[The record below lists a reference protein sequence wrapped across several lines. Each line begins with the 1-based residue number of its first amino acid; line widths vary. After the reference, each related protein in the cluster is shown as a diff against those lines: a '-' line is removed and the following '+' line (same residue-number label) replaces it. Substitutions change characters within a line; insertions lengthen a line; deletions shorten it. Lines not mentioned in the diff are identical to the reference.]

1 VQEQPLVS
9 VIIPVYNREKFLAA
23 AIDSVFSQTYRPIQV
38 IIVDDGS
45 TDRSGAIARSY
56 KDVEYIYQENQGVSV
71 ARNKGVDAA
80 QGEFI
85 AFLDSDDLWLPHK
98 LETQIKYM
106 LQHPEVDITSTKI
119 ENFIEAGA
127 EMPSWFNLEDY
138 VKVIDQRIILPTMV
152 MRKVVFLQVGYFLP
166 DWRSGEDT
174 EWIWRSR
181 DFNVSTYQMSEIFTL
196 RRLHGE
202 NLSLKTRAEQK
213 TNLFRIMRGS
223 IKRKANHLS
232 TKTEIMQE
240 HPLVSVIIPVYNR
253 EKFLVAAINSVFAQT
268 YRPIQVIIVDDGST
282 DRSGEIARSYA
293 DVEYIYQENQGVS
306 VARNKGIDAAK
317 GEFLAFLDSDDQW
330 LPHKLETQINYML
343 EHPEVDIT
351 STKTESFIES
361 GTEIPSWFN
370 FEENEKLREKAIIFQ
385 TMVMRKVV
393 FLQVGYFLPDLQSGE
408 DIEWILRSRDF
419 KVSIAQI
426 SEIHTL
432 KRLHGKNLS
441 WTTKLEQKMNLF
453 RIMRSSI
460 KRKANQ
466 LSDKT

>member
-1 VQEQPLVS
+1 MQEQPLVS

-232 TKTEIMQE
+232 NKTEIMQE

-253 EKFLVAAINSVFAQT
+253 EKFLAAAINSVFAQT

-282 DRSGEIARSYA
+282 DRSGEIARSYR

-306 VARNKGIDAAK
+306 VARNTGIDTAK
-317 GEFLAFLDSDDQW
+317 GEFIAFLDSDDLW

-351 STKTESFIES
+351 STKIENFIEAGAEMPS
-361 GTEIPSWFN
+361 GFN
-370 FEENEKLREKAIIFQ
+370 FEDYVKVIDQCIILP

-393 FLQVGYFLPDLQSGE
+393 FLQVGYFPHDLRSNE
-408 DIEWILRSRDF
+408 DTEWIWRARDF
-419 KVSIAQI
+419 KVSIDQI
-426 SEIHTL
+426 SEIFTL
-432 KRLHGKNLS
+432 RRLHGENLS
-441 WTTKLEQKMNLF
+441 WQTKSEQKTNLF
-453 RIMRSSI
+453 RIMRESI
-460 KRKANQ
+460 KRKAN
-466 LSDKT
+466 

>member
-1 VQEQPLVS
+1 MQEQQLVS
-9 VIIPVYNREKFLAA
+9 VIIPVYNREKFLVA
-23 AIDSVFSQTYRPIQV
+23 AINSVFAQTYRPIQV

-45 TDRSGAIARSY
+45 TDQSGAIARSY

-80 QGEFI
+80 QGKFI

-98 LETQIKYM
+98 LETQINYM
-106 LQHPEVDITSTKI
+106 LKHPEVDITSTKI

-253 EKFLVAAINSVFAQT
+253 EKFLAAAINSVFAQT

-282 DRSGEIARSYA
+282 DRSGEIARSYR

-306 VARNKGIDAAK
+306 VARNTGIDTAK
-317 GEFLAFLDSDDQW
+317 GEFIAFLDSDDLW

-351 STKTESFIES
+351 STKIENFIEAGAEMPS
-361 GTEIPSWFN
+361 GFN
-370 FEENEKLREKAIIFQ
+370 FEDYVKVIDQCIILP

-393 FLQVGYFLPDLQSGE
+393 FLQVGYFPHDLRSNE
-408 DIEWILRSRDF
+408 DTEWIWRARDF
-419 KVSIAQI
+419 KVSIDQI
-426 SEIHTL
+426 SEIFTL
-432 KRLHGKNLS
+432 RRLHGENLS
-441 WTTKLEQKMNLF
+441 WQTKSEQKTNLF
-453 RIMRSSI
+453 RIMRESI
-460 KRKANQ
+460 KRKAN
-466 LSDKT
+466 

>member
-232 TKTEIMQE
+232 NKTEIMQE

-253 EKFLVAAINSVFAQT
+253 EKFLAAAINSVFAQT

-282 DRSGEIARSYA
+282 DRSGEIARSYR

-306 VARNKGIDAAK
+306 VARNTGIDTAK
-317 GEFLAFLDSDDQW
+317 GEFIAFLDSDDLW

-351 STKTESFIES
+351 STKIENFIEAGAEMPS
-361 GTEIPSWFN
+361 GFN
-370 FEENEKLREKAIIFQ
+370 FEDYVKVIDQCIILP

-393 FLQVGYFLPDLQSGE
+393 FLQVGYFPHDLRSNE
-408 DIEWILRSRDF
+408 DTEWIWRARDF
-419 KVSIAQI
+419 KVSIDQI
-426 SEIHTL
+426 SEIFTL
-432 KRLHGKNLS
+432 RRLHGENLS
-441 WTTKLEQKMNLF
+441 WQTKSEQKTNLF
-453 RIMRSSI
+453 RIMRESI
-460 KRKANQ
+460 KRKAN
-466 LSDKT
+466 